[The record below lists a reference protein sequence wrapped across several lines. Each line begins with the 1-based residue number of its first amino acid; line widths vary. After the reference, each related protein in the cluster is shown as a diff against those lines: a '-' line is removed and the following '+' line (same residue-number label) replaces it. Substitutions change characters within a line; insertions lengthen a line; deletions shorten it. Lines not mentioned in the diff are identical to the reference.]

1 MSRSDTD
8 DTVLESYGVKIKARG
23 TSAHFLLRQATK
35 RFILQDRV
43 LITWAMIIDPV
54 EFSCQPVSGL
64 HFFEKGYIQIKR
76 PTTRS
81 RDFSLVQWSS
91 GMRLEWTNRQSFDE
105 AKTQQICDF
114 SVDCTAQKI
123 YHSYQMI
130 ENFLVDEAM
139 KVTKIV

>member
-1 MSRSDTD
+1 MRRSDTD
-8 DTVLESYGVKIKARG
+8 DTILESYGVKIEACG

-35 RFILQDRV
+35 RFIQPDRV
-43 LITWAMIIDPV
+43 LVTWAMMIDPV
-54 EFSCQPVSGL
+54 EFSGQSVSGL

-81 RDFSLVQWSS
+81 PDFSLVQWSS
-91 GMRLEWTNRQSFDE
+91 GMRLEWTDKQSYDE
-105 AKTQQICDF
+105 TKMQQLCDF

-123 YHSYQMI
+123 YHSCQMI

-139 KVTKIV
+139 KVKIV